1 MHDKD
6 GQEELENINHEKM
19 ERHDPKA

>member
-6 GQEELENINHEKM
+6 GQEELENINHEKV